1 VQRNEKG
8 TEGQARG
15 KAKREVVEE
24 VRRFAKDRDDLFERT
39 RTKAGAAFQRTFDV
53 DALLQNPTSYLKV
66 LFTRAGASVV
76 KEMMAEAEKAGK
88 AHAERLQQTNN
99 RSTVV

>member
-39 RTKAGAAFQRTFDV
+39 RT
-53 DALLQNPTSYLKV
+53 NPTSYLKV

-76 KEMMAEAEKAGK
+76 KEMMVEAEKAGK

-99 RSTVV
+99 RSAVV